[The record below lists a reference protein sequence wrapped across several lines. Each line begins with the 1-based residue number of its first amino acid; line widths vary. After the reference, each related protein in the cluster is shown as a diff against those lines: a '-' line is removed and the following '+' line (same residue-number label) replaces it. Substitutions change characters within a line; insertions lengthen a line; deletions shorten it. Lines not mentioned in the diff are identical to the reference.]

1 MTLFRKAL
9 FWAALSPL
17 AFIGTAQAQDSAPQ
31 EMTVTMTNY
40 AYAPSAVVLKANVP
54 VKLHLVN
61 NASKGHDFSA
71 PQFFAAATIA
81 PADKS
86 KVSDG
91 SIDVD
96 EGQSVD
102 VTVTPNKA
110 GTYPLKCTHFMHAM
124 LGMSGQITVQ

>member
-1 MTLFRKAL
+1 VTL
-9 FWAALSPL
+9 
-17 AFIGTAQAQDSAPQ
+17 
-31 EMTVTMTNY
+31 TNY
-40 AYAPSAVVLKANVP
+40 AYTPATISLKANTP

-71 PQFFAAATIA
+71 PQFFAASTIA

-91 SIDVD
+91 AIEVD

-102 VTVTPNKA
+102 VTLTPNQA
-110 GTYPLKCTHFMHAM
+110 GTYPLKCTHFM
-124 LGMSGQITVQ
+124 LGMSGQITVR